1 MRTKASLRSSFSS
14 NRLRAAL
21 WCAAGLGAVALIVAV
36 LLGFNG
42 ESKQTTTTTRRT
54 AVAQYIAR
62 VGRIQVA
69 MNRRVRAV
77 DTSYKRF
84 AKQPGTLASRVGE
97 YERAEQTLGDLR
109 DRLARVTPP
118 PDARKLHG
126 LLVRLADQNVR
137 VAGLVTGLAA
147 YLPAL
152 STAQAPLRDAVTA
165 LRDAVGGAKTA
176 SVQAAAFADYAATAR
191 TIAGRVA
198 RLAAPAPFVRARDA
212 EARQLR
218 RLAALAAD
226 IGAALE
232 AKQLARAQTLVGRLG
247 RVQTQTSVVLAQ
259 RRAALAYN
267 ANLQEITVTAKA
279 IEKERRR
286 LERAVPSS

>member
-21 WCAAGLGAVALIVAV
+21 WCAVGLGAVALIVAV

-42 ESKQTTTTTRRT
+42 ESKRTTTTTRRT

-62 VGRIQVA
+62 VGRLQVA
-69 MNRRVRAV
+69 MNRRVRVV

-84 AKQPGTLASRVGE
+84 AKQPRTLAKRVGE
-97 YERAEQTLGDLR
+97 YERAERTLGDLR

-118 PDARKLHG
+118 PDARKLHR
-126 LLVRLADQNVR
+126 LLVQLADANVE
-137 VAGLVTGLAA
+137 VASMVTGLAA

-152 STAQAPLRDAVTA
+152 AKAEAPLRDAVTS
-165 LRDAVGGAKTA
+165 LRADVGGAKTA
-176 SVQAAAFADYAATAR
+176 TVQAAAFATYAAVTR

-198 RLAAPAPFVRARDA
+198 ALAPPAPFVGARDA
-212 EARQLR
+212 EAGQLR
-218 RLAALAAD
+218 RLAGLAAD
-226 IGAALE
+226 IGDALR
-232 AKQLARAQTLVGRLG
+232 AKQLARAQTLVGELG
-247 RVQTQTSVVLAQ
+247 KAQNETSVVRAQ
-259 RRAALAYN
+259 RAAALAYN
-267 ANLQEITVTAKA
+267 ANLRAITGLAKA